1 MSKRRTASRRSGK
14 RRTVR
19 RHPFKRST
27 SRRKPNRRRTAKGL
41 GRWFRKKLLNQWSPG
56 EHVKRHKYYH
66 RSHDKEMRDVDRF
79 EATQRDNLAMNVF
92 PRGMSGEPSKKMRKH
107 WTEVKLNEKR

>member
-1 MSKRRTASRRSGK
+1 MPKRRTSSRRSGK

-19 RHPFKRST
+19 SCPSRRRT

-56 EHVKRHKYYH
+56 EYVKRRKYYE
-66 RSHDKEMRDVDRF
+66 RDHDEEMRDVDRL
-79 EATQRDNLAMNVF
+79 EAAARDNKAMNVF
-92 PRGMSGEPSKKMRKH
+92 PRGMSGESSKRMRKH
-107 WTEVKLNEKR
+107 WTEVKY